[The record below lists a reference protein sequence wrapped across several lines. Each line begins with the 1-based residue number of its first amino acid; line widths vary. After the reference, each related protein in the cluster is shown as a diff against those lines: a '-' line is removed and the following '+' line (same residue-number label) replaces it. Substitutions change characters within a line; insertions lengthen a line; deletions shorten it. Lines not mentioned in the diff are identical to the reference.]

1 MSLTLV
7 NLISPSRKIGHVTLE
22 GHPGAGGKWP
32 EYIPPKEGDSRCSC
46 PALNAMANHGVP
58 SSSDGKNIGFK
69 EMGDGI
75 RQTYNFS
82 PTFCWF
88 VPNYAAEMLKRSY
101 KKDTLTCLTLTFI
114 TALNTTLLL
123 PVREDS
129 AIVPDQS
136 KPHVPYIKELL
147 SYATGKDSEGNA
159 ILTPADLARYSS
171 KRRADARA
179 SNPDFTLAF
188 IHKMFGSSK
197 PESILIDERIP
208 DGWESRIRKPLG
220 LTMTTFNRTV
230 FRVEMGTNEKKYL
243 KEKAATTNY
252 GATALPKC
260 NWQKCLK
267 FVFFKLR

>member
-46 PALNAMANHGVP
+46 PALNALANHGLLP
-58 SSSDGKNIGFK
+58 RDGKNIGFK
-69 EMGDGI
+69 EMGDKI
-75 RQTYNFS
+75 RETYNFS

-88 VPNYAAEMLKRSY
+88 VPNYASEMLKKNY
-101 KKDTLTCLTLTFI
+101 KKDTLNLSDLDLHNGIEHDASLT
-114 TALNTTLLL
+114 
-123 PVREDS
+123 REDS

-136 KPHVPYIKELL
+136 TPHIPYVKELL
-147 SYATGKDSEGNA
+147 SYATGKDNEGNA

-171 KRRADARA
+171 KRRAEARA
-179 SNPDFTLAF
+179 SNPEFTLAF
-188 IHKMFGSSK
+188 IHKMFGSSNSSTMLTIFGGRVK
-197 PESILIDERIP
+197 DLESILIDERIP

-243 KEKAATTNY
+243 KEKAATANY
-252 GATALPKC
+252 GATATS
-260 NWQKCLK
+260 Q
-267 FVFFKLR
+267 V